1 VSDPTSPEDPHT
13 SDLEVPVPRSAP
25 PRRSPRLT
33 AAAGVLLLTGVLDV
47 VGFALVI
54 SSSHDATGGI
64 QRGFVR
70 GEAIALLAL
79 AAMNA
84 LAGLLV
90 LRLRPNGRTLG
101 LFVGA
106 VGVLIGLASLGSSP
120 AQGLPTLV
128 IAGFVV
134 WVLATEGSAFRPPDG
149 G

>member
-1 VSDPTSPEDPHT
+1 
-13 SDLEVPVPRSAP
+13 
-25 PRRSPRLT
+25 
-33 AAAGVLLLTGVLDV
+33 VLLLTGVLDV
-47 VGFALVI
+47 VGFVLVI
-54 SSSHDATGGI
+54 STPHTTTSGI

-70 GEAIALLAL
+70 GEAFVLLAL
-79 AAMNA
+79 AALNL

-106 VGVLIGLASLGSSP
+106 LGVLIGLAALPSAP

-134 WVLATEGSAFRPPDG
+134 WVLATEGSAFRHPDG

>member
-1 VSDPTSPEDPHT
+1 
-13 SDLEVPVPRSAP
+13 
-25 PRRSPRLT
+25 
-33 AAAGVLLLTGVLDV
+33 VLLLTGVLDV
-47 VGFALVI
+47 VGFVLVI
-54 SSSHDATGGI
+54 SSSHEATGGI
-64 QRGFVR
+64 QRGFAR
-70 GEAIALLAL
+70 GEAVVLLAF
-79 AAMNA
+79 AALNF

-90 LRLRPNGRTLG
+90 LRLRPNGRMLG

-106 VGVLIGLASLGSSP
+106 VGVLFGLASLGSAP